1 MKLAVERRALNGLS
15 YCVKCSARS
24 IKDNCPF
31 CFLPRQIFL
40 SVEDLKISRSTL
52 NGYAKH
58 HYLTF
63 L

>member
-1 MKLAVERRALNGLS
+1 MKLALERRALNG
-15 YCVKCSARS
+15 ARS